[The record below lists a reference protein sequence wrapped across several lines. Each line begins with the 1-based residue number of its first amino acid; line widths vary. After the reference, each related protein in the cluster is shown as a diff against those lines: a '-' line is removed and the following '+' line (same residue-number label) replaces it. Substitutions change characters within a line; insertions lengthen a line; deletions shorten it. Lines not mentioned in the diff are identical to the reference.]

1 MNSPCCSPQREPRS
15 PTTNRPS
22 PTDGSFASVPG
33 SDAVEIPEGSFRM
46 GTDDERFPADRE
58 GPVRSVDVPAFAI
71 GRAPVTNAEFA
82 TFVETTGLVTL
93 AESDGWT
100 FVFGGL
106 LPDDFPPTRGV
117 AGAEW
122 WRAVEG
128 ADWRHPQGPD
138 TSLEGLMQHPVV
150 HVAFEDALAY
160 ADWAGKRLPTAD
172 EWEVAARG
180 GLVDQDYAWG
190 SEKTPDGRWLANVWQ
205 GPFPWDNKETDGW
218 FWTSP
223 VGSFPANGYGLVDVC
238 GNVWEWTSTP
248 YAVPEGEQERRVI
261 KGGSFLCADNYCHRF
276 RPSALMGQ
284 TLDTATC
291 HMGFRCA
298 ADC

>member
-1 MNSPCCSPQREPRS
+1 MGSGSTS
-15 PTTNRPS
+15 NRR
-22 PTDGSFASVPG
+22 DGMVAIPAGDYQVG
-33 SDAVEIPEGSFRM
+33 SDRFYPEESPPRQVSIDSFEI
-46 GTDDERFPADRE
+46 DL
-58 GPVRSVDVPAFAI
+58 
-71 GRAPVTNAEFA
+71 APVTNAEFQQFVDA
-82 TFVETTGLVTL
+82 TGYQTVSERPPDPTL
-93 AESDGWT
+93 YPDLPPEEQIPESV
-100 FVFGGL
+100 VFI
-106 LPDDFPPTRGV
+106 PPPPTVDRSQPLS
-117 AGAEW
+117 W
-122 WRAVEG
+122 WALIAG

-138 TSLEGLMQHPVV
+138 TSLDGLMQHPVV

-160 ADWAGKRLPTAD
+160 ADWAGKRLPSAD
-172 EWEVAARG
+172 EWEIAARG

-190 SEKTPDGRWLANVWQ
+190 SEKTPEGRWLANVWQ
-205 GPFPWDNKETDGW
+205 GPFPWVNQETDGW

-298 ADC
+298 VDR

>member
-1 MNSPCCSPQREPRS
+1 MGSGSTS
-15 PTTNRPS
+15 NRR
-22 PTDGSFASVPG
+22 DGMVAIPAGDYQVG
-33 SDAVEIPEGSFRM
+33 SDRFYPEES
-46 GTDDERFPADRE
+46 
-58 GPVRSVDVPAFAI
+58 PVRQVSIDSFEI
-71 GRAPVTNAEFA
+71 DLAPVTNAEFQQFVDA
-82 TFVETTGLVTL
+82 TSYQTVSERPPDPTL
-93 AESDGWT
+93 YPDLPPEEQIPESV
-100 FVFGGL
+100 VFI
-106 LPDDFPPTRGV
+106 PPPPTVDRSQPLS
-117 AGAEW
+117 W
-122 WRAVEG
+122 WALIAG

-138 TSLEGLMQHPVV
+138 TSLDGLMQHPVV

-160 ADWAGKRLPTAD
+160 ADWAGKRLPSAD
-172 EWEVAARG
+172 EWEIAARG

-190 SEKTPDGRWLANVWQ
+190 SEKTPEGRWLANVWQ
-205 GPFPWDNKETDGW
+205 GPFPWVNQETDGW

-248 YAVPEGEQERRVI
+248 YAVPNGEQERRVI

-298 ADC
+298 VDR

>member
-1 MNSPCCSPQREPRS
+1 MVSGSSCR
-15 PTTNRPS
+15 
-22 PTDGSFASVPG
+22 DGMIAIPAGNYQVG
-33 SDAVEIPEGSFRM
+33 SDRFYPE
-46 GTDDERFPADRE
+46 EA
-58 GPVRSVDVPAFAI
+58 PVRQVSIDAFEI
-71 GRAPVTNAEFA
+71 DTAPVTNAQFLQFVDA
-82 TFVETTGLVTL
+82 TGHKTVSERPPDPKLYPDL
-93 AESDGWT
+93 PPEEQIPESV
-100 FVFGGL
+100 VF
-106 LPDDFPPTRGV
+106 LPPPPTVDRNEPLSWWALV
-117 AGAEW
+117 A
-122 WRAVEG
+122 G

-138 TSLEGLMQHPVV
+138 TSLDGLMQHPVV

-160 ADWAGKRLPTAD
+160 ADWANKRLPTAD
-172 EWEVAARG
+172 EWEIAARG

-190 SEKTPDGRWLANVWQ
+190 PEKTPDSRWLANVWQ
-205 GPFPWDNKETDGW
+205 GPFPWVNQETDGW

-248 YAVPEGEQERRVI
+248 YAVPGGEQERRVI

-291 HMGFRCA
+291 HMGFRCV
-298 ADC
+298 ADR

>member
-1 MNSPCCSPQREPRS
+1 MSTSSKSSGR
-15 PTTNRPS
+15 
-22 PTDGSFASVPG
+22 DGMVAIPAGDYQVG
-33 SDAVEIPEGSFRM
+33 SDRFYPEESPPRQVSIDSFEI
-46 GTDDERFPADRE
+46 DL
-58 GPVRSVDVPAFAI
+58 
-71 GRAPVTNAEFA
+71 APVTNAEFQQFVDA
-82 TFVETTGLVTL
+82 TGYQTVSERPPDPTL
-93 AESDGWT
+93 YPDLPPEEQIPESV
-100 FVFGGL
+100 VFI
-106 LPDDFPPTRGV
+106 PPPPTVDRSQPLS
-117 AGAEW
+117 W
-122 WRAVEG
+122 WALIAG

-138 TSLEGLMQHPVV
+138 TSLDGLMQHPVV

-160 ADWAGKRLPTAD
+160 ADWAGKRLPSAD
-172 EWEVAARG
+172 EWEIAARG

-190 SEKTPDGRWLANVWQ
+190 SEKTPEGRWLANVWQ
-205 GPFPWDNKETDGW
+205 GPFPWVNQETDGW

-248 YAVPEGEQERRVI
+248 YAVPDGEQERRVI

-298 ADC
+298 VDR

>member
-1 MNSPCCSPQREPRS
+1 MVSRS
-15 PTTNRPS
+15 TSNCR
-22 PTDGSFASVPG
+22 DGMIAIPAGSYQVG
-33 SDAVEIPEGSFRM
+33 SDRFYPE
-46 GTDDERFPADRE
+46 EA
-58 GPVRSVDVPAFAI
+58 PVRQVSIASFEIDQ
-71 GRAPVTNAEFA
+71 APVTNAEFLQFVDA
-82 TFVETTGLVTL
+82 TGYQTVSERPPDPTL
-93 AESDGWT
+93 YPDLPPEEQIPESV
-100 FVFGGL
+100 VF
-106 LPDDFPPTRGV
+106 LPPPPTVDRS
-117 AGAEW
+117 EPLSW
-122 WRAVEG
+122 WALIAG

-138 TSLEGLMQHPVV
+138 TNLDGLMQHPVV

-190 SEKTPDGRWLANVWQ
+190 GEKTPDGRWLANVWQ

-298 ADC
+298 AVRRG

>member
-1 MNSPCCSPQREPRS
+1 MSNCR
-15 PTTNRPS
+15 
-22 PTDGSFASVPG
+22 DGMIAIPAGDYQVG
-33 SDAVEIPEGSFRM
+33 SDRFYPEEAPIRQVSIDSFQI
-46 GTDDERFPADRE
+46 DH
-58 GPVRSVDVPAFAI
+58 
-71 GRAPVTNAEFA
+71 APVTNAEFLQ
-82 TFVETTGLVTL
+82 FVEATGYQTVSERPPDPTL
-93 AESDGWT
+93 YPDLPPEEQIPESV
-100 FVFGGL
+100 VF
-106 LPDDFPPTRGV
+106 LPPPPTVDRS
-117 AGAEW
+117 EPLSW
-122 WRAVEG
+122 WALIAG

-138 TSLEGLMQHPVV
+138 TNLDGLMQHPVV

-160 ADWAGKRLPTAD
+160 ADWAGKRLPMAD

-190 SEKTPDGRWLANVWQ
+190 SDKTPDGRWLANVWQ
-205 GPFPWDNKETDGW
+205 GPFPWDNQETDGW

-298 ADC
+298 ADR

>member
-1 MNSPCCSPQREPRS
+1 MGSGSTS
-15 PTTNRPS
+15 NRR
-22 PTDGSFASVPG
+22 DGMVAIPAGDYQVG
-33 SDAVEIPEGSFRM
+33 SDRFYPEES
-46 GTDDERFPADRE
+46 
-58 GPVRSVDVPAFAI
+58 PVRQVSVDSFEI
-71 GRAPVTNAEFA
+71 DLAPVTNAEFQQFVDA
-82 TFVETTGLVTL
+82 TGYQTVSERPPDPTL
-93 AESDGWT
+93 YPDLPPEEQIPESV
-100 FVFGGL
+100 VFI
-106 LPDDFPPTRGV
+106 PPPPTVDRSQPLS
-117 AGAEW
+117 W
-122 WRAVEG
+122 WALIAG

-138 TSLEGLMQHPVV
+138 TSLDGLMQHPVV

-160 ADWAGKRLPTAD
+160 ADWAGKRLPSAD
-172 EWEVAARG
+172 EWEIAARG

-190 SEKTPDGRWLANVWQ
+190 SEKTPEGRWLANVWQ
-205 GPFPWDNKETDGW
+205 GPFPWVNQETDGW

-248 YAVPEGEQERRVI
+248 YAVPDGEQERRVI

-298 ADC
+298 VDR

>member
-1 MNSPCCSPQREPRS
+1 MVAIPAGDYQ
-15 PTTNRPS
+15 
-22 PTDGSFASVPG
+22 VG
-33 SDAVEIPEGSFRM
+33 SDRFYPE
-46 GTDDERFPADRE
+46 EA
-58 GPVRSVDVPAFAI
+58 PVRQVSIASFEIDQ
-71 GRAPVTNAEFA
+71 APVTNAEFQQFVDA
-82 TFVETTGLVTL
+82 TGYRTVSERPPDPTL
-93 AESDGWT
+93 YPDLPPEEQIPESV
-100 FVFGGL
+100 VF
-106 LPDDFPPTRGV
+106 LPPPPTVDRS
-117 AGAEW
+117 EPLSW
-122 WRAVEG
+122 WALIAG

-138 TSLEGLMQHPVV
+138 TNLEGLMQHPVV

-160 ADWAGKRLPTAD
+160 ADWVGKRLPTAD

-205 GPFPWDNKETDGW
+205 GPFPWQNKETDGW

-298 ADC
+298 ADR

>member
-1 MNSPCCSPQREPRS
+1 MSSSMSNCR
-15 PTTNRPS
+15 
-22 PTDGSFASVPG
+22 DGMITIPAGDYQVG
-33 SDAVEIPEGSFRM
+33 SDRFYPEEAPIRQVSIDSFQI
-46 GTDDERFPADRE
+46 DH
-58 GPVRSVDVPAFAI
+58 
-71 GRAPVTNAEFA
+71 APVTNAEFLQ
-82 TFVETTGLVTL
+82 FVEATGYQTVSERPPDPTL
-93 AESDGWT
+93 YPDLPPEEQIPESV
-100 FVFGGL
+100 VF
-106 LPDDFPPTRGV
+106 LPPPPTVDRS
-117 AGAEW
+117 EPLSW
-122 WRAVEG
+122 WALIAG

-138 TSLEGLMQHPVV
+138 TNLDGLMQHPVV

-160 ADWAGKRLPTAD
+160 ADWAGKRLPMAD

-190 SEKTPDGRWLANVWQ
+190 ADKTPDGRWLANVWQ
-205 GPFPWDNKETDGW
+205 GPFPWDNQETDGW

-298 ADC
+298 ADR

>member
-1 MNSPCCSPQREPRS
+1 MSSSMSNCR
-15 PTTNRPS
+15 
-22 PTDGSFASVPG
+22 DGMIAIPAGDYQVG
-33 SDAVEIPEGSFRM
+33 SDRYYPEEAPIRQVSF
-46 GTDDERFPADRE
+46 DSFQIDH
-58 GPVRSVDVPAFAI
+58 
-71 GRAPVTNAEFA
+71 APVTNAEFLQFVDA
-82 TFVETTGLVTL
+82 TGYQTVSERPPDPALYPDL
-93 AESDGWT
+93 PPEEQIPESV
-100 FVFGGL
+100 VF
-106 LPDDFPPTRGV
+106 LPPPPTVDRS
-117 AGAEW
+117 EPLSW
-122 WRAVEG
+122 WALIAG
-128 ADWRHPQGPD
+128 ADWRHPQGPE
-138 TSLEGLMQHPVV
+138 TSLDGLMPHPVV
-150 HVAFEDALAY
+150 HVAFEDACAY
-160 ADWAGKRLPTAD
+160 AEWAGKRLPTAD

-190 SEKTPDGRWLANVWQ
+190 AEKSPDGRWLANVWQ

-248 YAVPEGEQERRVI
+248 FAVPAGEQERRVI

-298 ADC
+298 ADF

>member
-1 MNSPCCSPQREPRS
+1 MGSGSTS
-15 PTTNRPS
+15 NRR
-22 PTDGSFASVPG
+22 DGMVAIPAGDYQVG
-33 SDAVEIPEGSFRM
+33 SDRFYPEESPPRQVSIDSFEI
-46 GTDDERFPADRE
+46 DL
-58 GPVRSVDVPAFAI
+58 
-71 GRAPVTNAEFA
+71 APVTNAEFQQFVDA
-82 TFVETTGLVTL
+82 TGYQTVSERPPDPTL
-93 AESDGWT
+93 YPDLPPEEQIPESV
-100 FVFGGL
+100 VFI
-106 LPDDFPPTRGV
+106 PPPPTVDRSQPLS
-117 AGAEW
+117 W
-122 WRAVEG
+122 WALIAG

-138 TSLEGLMQHPVV
+138 TSLDGLMQHPVV

-160 ADWAGKRLPTAD
+160 ADWAGKRLPSAD
-172 EWEVAARG
+172 EWEIAARG

-190 SEKTPDGRWLANVWQ
+190 SEKTPEGRWLANVWQ
-205 GPFPWDNKETDGW
+205 GPFPWVNQETDGW

-248 YAVPEGEQERRVI
+248 YADPDGEQERRVI

-298 ADC
+298 VDR

>member
-1 MNSPCCSPQREPRS
+1 MVSSSTSDCR
-15 PTTNRPS
+15 
-22 PTDGSFASVPG
+22 DGMVAIPAGDYQVG
-33 SDAVEIPEGSFRM
+33 SDRFYPEES
-46 GTDDERFPADRE
+46 
-58 GPVRSVDVPAFAI
+58 PVRQVSIASFEIDQ
-71 GRAPVTNAEFA
+71 APVTNAEFQKFVDA
-82 TFVETTGLVTL
+82 TGYQTVSERPPDPTL
-93 AESDGWT
+93 YPDLPPEEQIPESV
-100 FVFGGL
+100 VF
-106 LPDDFPPTRGV
+106 LPPPPTVDRS
-117 AGAEW
+117 EPLSW
-122 WRAVEG
+122 WALIAG

-138 TSLEGLMQHPVV
+138 TNLEGLMQHPVV

-205 GPFPWDNKETDGW
+205 GPFPWQNKETDGW

-223 VGSFPANGYGLVDVC
+223 VGNFPANGYGLVDVC

-298 ADC
+298 ADR

>member
-1 MNSPCCSPQREPRS
+1 MGSGSTS
-15 PTTNRPS
+15 NRR
-22 PTDGSFASVPG
+22 DGMVAIPAGDYQVG
-33 SDAVEIPEGSFRM
+33 SDRFYPEESPPRQVSIDSFEI
-46 GTDDERFPADRE
+46 DL
-58 GPVRSVDVPAFAI
+58 
-71 GRAPVTNAEFA
+71 APVTNAEFQQFVDA
-82 TFVETTGLVTL
+82 TGYQTVSERPPDPTLYPDLPPEEQIPESVVFV
-93 AESDGWT
+93 
-100 FVFGGL
+100 
-106 LPDDFPPTRGV
+106 PPPPTVDRSQPLS
-117 AGAEW
+117 W
-122 WRAVEG
+122 WALIAG

-138 TSLEGLMQHPVV
+138 TSLDGLMQHPVV

-160 ADWAGKRLPTAD
+160 ADWAGKRLPSAD
-172 EWEVAARG
+172 EWEIAARG

-190 SEKTPDGRWLANVWQ
+190 SEKTPEGRWLANVWQ
-205 GPFPWDNKETDGW
+205 GPFPWVNQETDGW

-298 ADC
+298 VDR

>member
-1 MNSPCCSPQREPRS
+1 MGSGSTS
-15 PTTNRPS
+15 NRR
-22 PTDGSFASVPG
+22 DGMVAIPAGDYQVG
-33 SDAVEIPEGSFRM
+33 SDRFYPEESPPRQVSIDSFEI
-46 GTDDERFPADRE
+46 DL
-58 GPVRSVDVPAFAI
+58 
-71 GRAPVTNAEFA
+71 APVTNAEFQQFVDA
-82 TFVETTGLVTL
+82 TGYQTVSERPPDPTLYPDLPPEEQIPESVVFV
-93 AESDGWT
+93 
-100 FVFGGL
+100 
-106 LPDDFPPTRGV
+106 PPPPTVDRSQPLS
-117 AGAEW
+117 W
-122 WRAVEG
+122 WALIAG

-138 TSLEGLMQHPVV
+138 TSLDGLMQHPVV

-160 ADWAGKRLPTAD
+160 ANWAGKRLPSAD
-172 EWEVAARG
+172 EWEIAARG

-190 SEKTPDGRWLANVWQ
+190 SEKTPEGRWLANVWQ
-205 GPFPWDNKETDGW
+205 GPFPWVNQETDGW

-248 YAVPEGEQERRVI
+248 YAVPDGEQERRVI

-298 ADC
+298 VDR

>member
-1 MNSPCCSPQREPRS
+1 MSNCR
-15 PTTNRPS
+15 
-22 PTDGSFASVPG
+22 DGMIAIPAGDYQVG
-33 SDAVEIPEGSFRM
+33 SDRFYPEEAPIRQVSIDSFQI
-46 GTDDERFPADRE
+46 DH
-58 GPVRSVDVPAFAI
+58 
-71 GRAPVTNAEFA
+71 APVTNAEFLQ
-82 TFVETTGLVTL
+82 FVEATGYQTVSERPPDPTL
-93 AESDGWT
+93 YPDLPPEEQIPESV
-100 FVFGGL
+100 VF
-106 LPDDFPPTRGV
+106 LPPPPTVDRS
-117 AGAEW
+117 EPLSW
-122 WRAVEG
+122 WALIAG

-138 TSLEGLMQHPVV
+138 TNLDGLMQHPVV

-160 ADWAGKRLPTAD
+160 ADWAGKRLPMAD

-190 SEKTPDGRWLANVWQ
+190 ADKTPDGRWLANVWQ
-205 GPFPWDNKETDGW
+205 GPFPWDNQETDGW

-298 ADC
+298 ADR

>member
-1 MNSPCCSPQREPRS
+1 MSSS
-15 PTTNRPS
+15 MSNRR
-22 PTDGSFASVPG
+22 DGMIAIPAGDYQVG
-33 SDAVEIPEGSFRM
+33 SDRFYPEEAPIRQVSIDSFQI
-46 GTDDERFPADRE
+46 DH
-58 GPVRSVDVPAFAI
+58 
-71 GRAPVTNAEFA
+71 APVTNAEFLQFVDA
-82 TFVETTGLVTL
+82 TGYQTVSERPPDPTL
-93 AESDGWT
+93 YPDLPPEEQIPESV
-100 FVFGGL
+100 VF
-106 LPDDFPPTRGV
+106 LPPPPTVDRS
-117 AGAEW
+117 EPLSW
-122 WRAVEG
+122 WALIAG

-138 TSLEGLMQHPVV
+138 TNLDGLMQHPVV

-160 ADWAGKRLPTAD
+160 ADWAGKRLPMAD

-190 SEKTPDGRWLANVWQ
+190 ADKTPDGRWLANVWQ
-205 GPFPWDNKETDGW
+205 GPFPWDNQETDGW

-298 ADC
+298 ADR

>member
-1 MNSPCCSPQREPRS
+1 MGSGSTS
-15 PTTNRPS
+15 NRR
-22 PTDGSFASVPG
+22 DGMVAIPAGDYQVG
-33 SDAVEIPEGSFRM
+33 SDRFYPEESPPRQVSIDSFEI
-46 GTDDERFPADRE
+46 DL
-58 GPVRSVDVPAFAI
+58 
-71 GRAPVTNAEFA
+71 APVTNAEFQQFVDA
-82 TFVETTGLVTL
+82 TGYQTVSERPPDPTLYPDLPPEEQIPESVVFV
-93 AESDGWT
+93 
-100 FVFGGL
+100 
-106 LPDDFPPTRGV
+106 PPPPTVDRSQPLS
-117 AGAEW
+117 W
-122 WRAVEG
+122 WALIAG

-138 TSLEGLMQHPVV
+138 TSLDGLMQHPVV

-160 ADWAGKRLPTAD
+160 ANWAGKRLPSAD
-172 EWEVAARG
+172 EWEIAARG

-190 SEKTPDGRWLANVWQ
+190 SEKTPEGRWLANVWQ
-205 GPFPWDNKETDGW
+205 GPFPWVNQETDGW

-248 YAVPEGEQERRVI
+248 YAVPDGEQERRVI

-298 ADC
+298 GDR

>member
-1 MNSPCCSPQREPRS
+1 MSTSS
-15 PTTNRPS
+15 KS
-22 PTDGSFASVPG
+22 GSRGGMVAIPAGDYQVG
-33 SDAVEIPEGSFRM
+33 SDRFYPE
-46 GTDDERFPADRE
+46 EA
-58 GPVRSVDVPAFAI
+58 PVRQVSIASFEIDQ
-71 GRAPVTNAEFA
+71 APVTNAEFQQFVDA
-82 TFVETTGLVTL
+82 TGYQTVSERPPDPTL
-93 AESDGWT
+93 YPDLPPEEQIPESV
-100 FVFGGL
+100 VF
-106 LPDDFPPTRGV
+106 LPPPPTVDRS
-117 AGAEW
+117 EPLSW
-122 WRAVEG
+122 WALIAG

-138 TSLEGLMQHPVV
+138 TNIEGLMQHPVV

-160 ADWAGKRLPTAD
+160 ADWVGKRLPTAD

-205 GPFPWDNKETDGW
+205 GPFPWQNKETDGW

-298 ADC
+298 ADR

>member
-1 MNSPCCSPQREPRS
+1 MVSSSTSNCR
-15 PTTNRPS
+15 
-22 PTDGSFASVPG
+22 DGMIAIPAGDYQVG
-33 SDAVEIPEGSFRM
+33 SDRFYPE
-46 GTDDERFPADRE
+46 EA
-58 GPVRSVDVPAFAI
+58 PVRQISIDSFEI
-71 GRAPVTNAEFA
+71 DLAPVTNAEFQQFVDA
-82 TFVETTGLVTL
+82 TGYQTVSERPPDPTL
-93 AESDGWT
+93 YPDLPPEEQIPESV
-100 FVFGGL
+100 VF
-106 LPDDFPPTRGV
+106 LPPPPTVDRS
-117 AGAEW
+117 EPLSW
-122 WRAVEG
+122 WGLIAG

>member
-1 MNSPCCSPQREPRS
+1 MVSSSQSSGR
-15 PTTNRPS
+15 
-22 PTDGSFASVPG
+22 DGMVAIPAGDYQVG
-33 SDAVEIPEGSFRM
+33 SDRFYPE
-46 GTDDERFPADRE
+46 EA
-58 GPVRSVDVPAFAI
+58 PVRQVSIASFEIDQ
-71 GRAPVTNAEFA
+71 APVTNAEFLQFVDA
-82 TFVETTGLVTL
+82 TGYQTVSERPPDPTL
-93 AESDGWT
+93 YPDLPPEERIPESV
-100 FVFGGL
+100 VF
-106 LPDDFPPTRGV
+106 LPPPPTVDRS
-117 AGAEW
+117 EPLSW
-122 WRAVEG
+122 WALIAG

-138 TSLEGLMQHPVV
+138 TNLEGLMQHPVV

-190 SEKTPDGRWLANVWQ
+190 GEKTPDGRWLANVWQ
-205 GPFPWDNKETDGW
+205 GLFPWDNKEADGW

-298 ADC
+298 ADS

>member
-1 MNSPCCSPQREPRS
+1 MGSGSTS
-15 PTTNRPS
+15 NRR
-22 PTDGSFASVPG
+22 DGMVAIPAGDYQVG
-33 SDAVEIPEGSFRM
+33 SDRFYPEES
-46 GTDDERFPADRE
+46 
-58 GPVRSVDVPAFAI
+58 PVRQVSIDSFEI
-71 GRAPVTNAEFA
+71 DLAPVTNAEFQQFVDA
-82 TFVETTGLVTL
+82 TGYQTVSERPPDPTLYPDLPPDEQIPESVVFV
-93 AESDGWT
+93 
-100 FVFGGL
+100 
-106 LPDDFPPTRGV
+106 PPPPTVDRSQPLS
-117 AGAEW
+117 W
-122 WRAVEG
+122 WALIAG

-138 TSLEGLMQHPVV
+138 TSLDGLMQHPVV

-160 ADWAGKRLPTAD
+160 ADWAGKRLPSAD
-172 EWEVAARG
+172 EWEIAARG

-190 SEKTPDGRWLANVWQ
+190 SEKTPEGRWLANVWQ
-205 GPFPWDNKETDGW
+205 GPFPWMNQETDGW

-298 ADC
+298 ADR

>member
-1 MNSPCCSPQREPRS
+1 MSSSMSNCR
-15 PTTNRPS
+15 
-22 PTDGSFASVPG
+22 DGMIAIPAGDYQVG
-33 SDAVEIPEGSFRM
+33 SDRFYPEEAPIRQVSIDSFQI
-46 GTDDERFPADRE
+46 DH
-58 GPVRSVDVPAFAI
+58 
-71 GRAPVTNAEFA
+71 APVTNAEFLQ
-82 TFVETTGLVTL
+82 FVEATGYQTVSERPPDPTL
-93 AESDGWT
+93 YPDLPPEEQIPESV
-100 FVFGGL
+100 VF
-106 LPDDFPPTRGV
+106 LPPPPTVDRS
-117 AGAEW
+117 EPLSW
-122 WRAVEG
+122 WALIAG

-138 TSLEGLMQHPVV
+138 TNLDGLMQHPVV
-150 HVAFEDALAY
+150 HVAFEDALVY
-160 ADWAGKRLPTAD
+160 ADWAGKRLPMAD

-190 SEKTPDGRWLANVWQ
+190 ADKTPDGRWLANVWQ
-205 GPFPWDNKETDGW
+205 GPFPWDNQETDGW

-298 ADC
+298 ADR

>member
-1 MNSPCCSPQREPRS
+1 MVSSPMSNCR
-15 PTTNRPS
+15 
-22 PTDGSFASVPG
+22 DGMVAIPAGDYQVG
-33 SDAVEIPEGSFRM
+33 SDRFYPE
-46 GTDDERFPADRE
+46 EA
-58 GPVRSVDVPAFAI
+58 PVRQVSIASFEIDQ
-71 GRAPVTNAEFA
+71 APVTNAEFLQFVDA
-82 TFVETTGLVTL
+82 TGYQTVSERPPDPTL
-93 AESDGWT
+93 YPDLPPEEQIPESV
-100 FVFGGL
+100 VF
-106 LPDDFPPTRGV
+106 LPPPPTVDRS
-117 AGAEW
+117 EPLSW
-122 WRAVEG
+122 WALIAG

-150 HVAFEDALAY
+150 HVAFEDAFAY
-160 ADWAGKRLPTAD
+160 AEWAGKRLPSAD

-190 SEKTPDGRWLANVWQ
+190 VEKTPDGRWLANVWQ
-205 GPFPWDNKETDGW
+205 GPFPWVNQESDGW

-248 YAVPEGEQERRVI
+248 YAVSEGEQARRVI

-298 ADC
+298 ADR

>member
-1 MNSPCCSPQREPRS
+1 MGSGSTS
-15 PTTNRPS
+15 NRR
-22 PTDGSFASVPG
+22 DGMVAIPAGDYQVG
-33 SDAVEIPEGSFRM
+33 SDRFYPEES
-46 GTDDERFPADRE
+46 
-58 GPVRSVDVPAFAI
+58 PVRQVSIDSFEI
-71 GRAPVTNAEFA
+71 DLAPVTNAEFQQFVDA
-82 TFVETTGLVTL
+82 TSYQTVSERPPDPTL
-93 AESDGWT
+93 YPDLPPEEQIPESV
-100 FVFGGL
+100 VFI
-106 LPDDFPPTRGV
+106 PPPPTVDRSQPLS
-117 AGAEW
+117 W
-122 WRAVEG
+122 WALIAG

-138 TSLEGLMQHPVV
+138 TSLDGLMQHPVV

-160 ADWAGKRLPTAD
+160 ADWAGKRLPSAD
-172 EWEVAARG
+172 EWEIAARG

-190 SEKTPDGRWLANVWQ
+190 SEKTPEGRWLANVWQ
-205 GPFPWDNKETDGW
+205 GPFPWVNQETDGW

-248 YAVPEGEQERRVI
+248 YAVPDGEQERRVI

-298 ADC
+298 VDR

>member
-1 MNSPCCSPQREPRS
+1 MGSGSTS
-15 PTTNRPS
+15 NRR
-22 PTDGSFASVPG
+22 DGMVAIPAGDYQVG
-33 SDAVEIPEGSFRM
+33 SDRFYPEESPPRQVSIDSFEI
-46 GTDDERFPADRE
+46 DL
-58 GPVRSVDVPAFAI
+58 
-71 GRAPVTNAEFA
+71 APVTNAEFQQFVDA
-82 TFVETTGLVTL
+82 TGYQTVSERPPDPTLYPDLPPEEQIPESVVFV
-93 AESDGWT
+93 
-100 FVFGGL
+100 
-106 LPDDFPPTRGV
+106 PPPPTVDRSQPLS
-117 AGAEW
+117 W
-122 WRAVEG
+122 WALIAG

-138 TSLEGLMQHPVV
+138 TSLDGLMQHPVV
-150 HVAFEDALAY
+150 HIAFEDALAY
-160 ADWAGKRLPTAD
+160 SDWAGKRLPSAD
-172 EWEVAARG
+172 EWEIAARG

-190 SEKTPDGRWLANVWQ
+190 SEKTPEGRWLANVWQ
-205 GPFPWDNKETDGW
+205 GPFPWVNQETDGW

-248 YAVPEGEQERRVI
+248 YAVPDGEQERRVI

-298 ADC
+298 GDR

>member
-1 MNSPCCSPQREPRS
+1 MSTSS
-15 PTTNRPS
+15 KS
-22 PTDGSFASVPG
+22 SGWDGMVA
-33 SDAVEIPEGSFRM
+33 IPAGNYQV
-46 GTDDERFPADRE
+46 GTERFYPEEA
-58 GPVRSVDVPAFAI
+58 PVRQVSIASFEIDQ
-71 GRAPVTNAEFA
+71 APVTNAEFQQFVDA
-82 TFVETTGLVTL
+82 TGYQTVSERPPDPTL
-93 AESDGWT
+93 YPDLPPEEQIPESV
-100 FVFGGL
+100 VF
-106 LPDDFPPTRGV
+106 LPPPPTVDRS
-117 AGAEW
+117 EPLSW
-122 WRAVEG
+122 WALIAG

-138 TSLEGLMQHPVV
+138 TNIEGLMQHPVV

-160 ADWAGKRLPTAD
+160 ADWVGKRLPTAD

-205 GPFPWDNKETDGW
+205 GPFPWQNKETDGW

-248 YAVPEGEQERRVI
+248 YAVPEGGQERRVI

-298 ADC
+298 ADR

>member
-1 MNSPCCSPQREPRS
+1 MVSSSMSDCR
-15 PTTNRPS
+15 
-22 PTDGSFASVPG
+22 DGMISIPAGDYQVG
-33 SDAVEIPEGSFRM
+33 SDRFYPEEAPIRQVSIASFEI
-46 GTDDERFPADRE
+46 DQ
-58 GPVRSVDVPAFAI
+58 
-71 GRAPVTNAEFA
+71 APVTNAEFQQFVDA
-82 TFVETTGLVTL
+82 TGYRTVSERPPDPTLYPGLPPEEQIP
-93 AESDGWT
+93 ESV
-100 FVFGGL
+100 VF
-106 LPDDFPPTRGV
+106 LPPPPTVDRS
-117 AGAEW
+117 EPLSW
-122 WRAVEG
+122 WALIAG

-138 TSLEGLMQHPVV
+138 TNLDGLMQHPVV

-160 ADWAGKRLPTAD
+160 ADWVGKRLPTAD

-205 GPFPWDNKETDGW
+205 GPFPWENKETDGW

-298 ADC
+298 ADS

>member
-1 MNSPCCSPQREPRS
+1 MVSSSTSDCR
-15 PTTNRPS
+15 
-22 PTDGSFASVPG
+22 DGMVAIPAGDYQVG
-33 SDAVEIPEGSFRM
+33 SDRFYPEES
-46 GTDDERFPADRE
+46 
-58 GPVRSVDVPAFAI
+58 PVRQVSIASFEIDQ
-71 GRAPVTNAEFA
+71 APVTNTEFQQFVDA
-82 TFVETTGLVTL
+82 TGYQTVSERPPDPTL
-93 AESDGWT
+93 YPDLPPEEQIPESV
-100 FVFGGL
+100 VF
-106 LPDDFPPTRGV
+106 LPPPPTVDRS
-117 AGAEW
+117 EPLSW
-122 WRAVEG
+122 WALIAG

-160 ADWAGKRLPTAD
+160 ADWVGKRLPTAD

-205 GPFPWDNKETDGW
+205 GPFPWENKETDGW

-298 ADC
+298 ADR

>member
-1 MNSPCCSPQREPRS
+1 MVSSSTSNCR
-15 PTTNRPS
+15 
-22 PTDGSFASVPG
+22 DGMIAIPAGDYQVG
-33 SDAVEIPEGSFRM
+33 SDRFYPE
-46 GTDDERFPADRE
+46 EA
-58 GPVRSVDVPAFAI
+58 PVRQISIDSFEI
-71 GRAPVTNAEFA
+71 DLAPVTNAEFQQ
-82 TFVETTGLVTL
+82 FVDASGYQTVSERPPDPTL
-93 AESDGWT
+93 YPDLPPEEQIPESV
-100 FVFGGL
+100 VF
-106 LPDDFPPTRGV
+106 LPPPPTVDRS
-117 AGAEW
+117 EPLSW
-122 WRAVEG
+122 WGLIAG

>member
-1 MNSPCCSPQREPRS
+1 MVSSSTSNCR
-15 PTTNRPS
+15 
-22 PTDGSFASVPG
+22 DGMIAIPAGDFQVG
-33 SDAVEIPEGSFRM
+33 SDRFYPE
-46 GTDDERFPADRE
+46 EA
-58 GPVRSVDVPAFAI
+58 PVRQVSIASFEID
-71 GRAPVTNAEFA
+71 RAPVTNAEFLQFVDA
-82 TFVETTGLVTL
+82 TGYQTVSERPPDPTL
-93 AESDGWT
+93 YPDLPPEEQIPESV
-100 FVFGGL
+100 VF
-106 LPDDFPPTRGV
+106 LPPPPTVDRS
-117 AGAEW
+117 EPLSW
-122 WRAVEG
+122 WALIAG

-138 TSLEGLMQHPVV
+138 TNLDGLMQHPVV

-190 SEKTPDGRWLANVWQ
+190 GEKTPNGRWLANVWQ

-223 VGSFPANGYGLVDVC
+223 IGSFPANGYGLVDVC

-298 ADC
+298 ADR

>member
-1 MNSPCCSPQREPRS
+1 MGSGSTS
-15 PTTNRPS
+15 NRR
-22 PTDGSFASVPG
+22 DGMVAIPAGDYQVG
-33 SDAVEIPEGSFRM
+33 SDRFYPEES
-46 GTDDERFPADRE
+46 
-58 GPVRSVDVPAFAI
+58 PVRQVSIDSFEI
-71 GRAPVTNAEFA
+71 DLAPVTNGEFQQFVDA
-82 TFVETTGLVTL
+82 TGYQTVSERPPDPTLYPDLPPEEQIPESVVFV
-93 AESDGWT
+93 
-100 FVFGGL
+100 
-106 LPDDFPPTRGV
+106 PPPPTVDRSQPLS
-117 AGAEW
+117 W
-122 WRAVEG
+122 WALIAG

-138 TSLEGLMQHPVV
+138 TSLDGLMQHPVV

-160 ADWAGKRLPTAD
+160 ANWAGKRLPSAD
-172 EWEVAARG
+172 EWEIAARG

-190 SEKTPDGRWLANVWQ
+190 SEKTPEGRWLANVWQ
-205 GPFPWDNKETDGW
+205 GPFPWVNQEMDGW

-248 YAVPEGEQERRVI
+248 YAVPDGEQERRVI

-298 ADC
+298 VDR

>member
-1 MNSPCCSPQREPRS
+1 MSSSMSNCR
-15 PTTNRPS
+15 
-22 PTDGSFASVPG
+22 DGMIAIPAGDYQVG
-33 SDAVEIPEGSFRM
+33 SDRFYPEEAPIRQVSIDSFQI
-46 GTDDERFPADRE
+46 DH
-58 GPVRSVDVPAFAI
+58 
-71 GRAPVTNAEFA
+71 APVTNAEFLQ
-82 TFVETTGLVTL
+82 FVEATGYQTVSERPPDPTL
-93 AESDGWT
+93 YPDLPPEEQIPESV
-100 FVFGGL
+100 VF
-106 LPDDFPPTRGV
+106 LPPPPTVDRS
-117 AGAEW
+117 EPLSW
-122 WRAVEG
+122 WALIAG

-138 TSLEGLMQHPVV
+138 TNLDGLMQHPVV
-150 HVAFEDALAY
+150 HVAFEDALVY
-160 ADWAGKRLPTAD
+160 ADWAGKRLPMAD

-190 SEKTPDGRWLANVWQ
+190 ADKTPDGRWLANVWQ
-205 GPFPWDNKETDGW
+205 GPFPWDNQETDGW

-298 ADC
+298 ADP

>member
-1 MNSPCCSPQREPRS
+1 MVSSSMSDCR
-15 PTTNRPS
+15 
-22 PTDGSFASVPG
+22 DGMISIPAGDYQVG
-33 SDAVEIPEGSFRM
+33 SDRFYPEEAPIRQVSIASFEI
-46 GTDDERFPADRE
+46 DQ
-58 GPVRSVDVPAFAI
+58 
-71 GRAPVTNAEFA
+71 APVTNAEFQQFVDA
-82 TFVETTGLVTL
+82 TGYRTVSERPPDPTLYPGLPPEEQIP
-93 AESDGWT
+93 ESV
-100 FVFGGL
+100 VF
-106 LPDDFPPTRGV
+106 LPPPPTVDRS
-117 AGAEW
+117 EPLSW
-122 WRAVEG
+122 WALIAG

-138 TSLEGLMQHPVV
+138 TNLDGLMQHPVV

-160 ADWAGKRLPTAD
+160 ADWVGKRLPTAD

-205 GPFPWDNKETDGW
+205 GPFPWENKETDGW

-248 YAVPEGEQERRVI
+248 FAVPEGEQERRVI

-298 ADC
+298 ADR

>member
-1 MNSPCCSPQREPRS
+1 MVSSSMSDCR
-15 PTTNRPS
+15 
-22 PTDGSFASVPG
+22 DGMISIPAGDYQVG
-33 SDAVEIPEGSFRM
+33 SDRFYPEEAPIRQVSIASFEI
-46 GTDDERFPADRE
+46 DQ
-58 GPVRSVDVPAFAI
+58 
-71 GRAPVTNAEFA
+71 APVTNAEFQQFVDA
-82 TFVETTGLVTL
+82 TGYRTVSERPPDPTLYPGLPPEEQIP
-93 AESDGWT
+93 ESV
-100 FVFGGL
+100 VF
-106 LPDDFPPTRGV
+106 LPPPPTVDRS
-117 AGAEW
+117 EPLSW
-122 WRAVEG
+122 WALIAG

-138 TSLEGLMQHPVV
+138 TNLDGLMQHPVV

-160 ADWAGKRLPTAD
+160 ADWVGKRLPTAD

-205 GPFPWDNKETDGW
+205 GPFPWENKETDGW

-298 ADC
+298 ADR

>member
-1 MNSPCCSPQREPRS
+1 MSSSMSNCR
-15 PTTNRPS
+15 
-22 PTDGSFASVPG
+22 DGMIAIPAGDYQVG
-33 SDAVEIPEGSFRM
+33 SDRFYPEEAPIRQVSIDSFQI
-46 GTDDERFPADRE
+46 DH
-58 GPVRSVDVPAFAI
+58 
-71 GRAPVTNAEFA
+71 APVTNAEFLQFVDA
-82 TFVETTGLVTL
+82 TGYQTVSERPPDPTL
-93 AESDGWT
+93 YPDLPPEEQIPESV
-100 FVFGGL
+100 VF
-106 LPDDFPPTRGV
+106 LPPPPTVDRS
-117 AGAEW
+117 EPLSW
-122 WRAVEG
+122 WALIAG

-138 TSLEGLMQHPVV
+138 TNLDGLMQHPVV

-160 ADWAGKRLPTAD
+160 ADWAGKRLPMAD

-190 SEKTPDGRWLANVWQ
+190 ADKTPDGRWLANVWQ
-205 GPFPWDNKETDGW
+205 GPFPWDNQETDGW

-298 ADC
+298 ADR

>member
-1 MNSPCCSPQREPRS
+1 MVSSSMSDCR
-15 PTTNRPS
+15 
-22 PTDGSFASVPG
+22 DGMISIPAGDYQVG
-33 SDAVEIPEGSFRM
+33 SDRFYPEEAPIRQVSIASFEI
-46 GTDDERFPADRE
+46 DQ
-58 GPVRSVDVPAFAI
+58 
-71 GRAPVTNAEFA
+71 APVTNAEFQQFVDA
-82 TFVETTGLVTL
+82 TGYRTVSERPPDPTLYPGLPPEEQIP
-93 AESDGWT
+93 ESV
-100 FVFGGL
+100 VF
-106 LPDDFPPTRGV
+106 LPPPPTVDRS
-117 AGAEW
+117 EPLSW
-122 WRAVEG
+122 WALIAG

-138 TSLEGLMQHPVV
+138 TNLDGLMQHPVV

-205 GPFPWDNKETDGW
+205 GPFPWENKETDGW

-298 ADC
+298 ADR

>member
-1 MNSPCCSPQREPRS
+1 MVTSSKSSGR
-15 PTTNRPS
+15 
-22 PTDGSFASVPG
+22 DGMVAIPAGHYQVG
-33 SDAVEIPEGSFRM
+33 SDRFYPE
-46 GTDDERFPADRE
+46 EA
-58 GPVRSVDVPAFAI
+58 PVRQVSIASFEIDQ
-71 GRAPVTNAEFA
+71 APVTNAEFHQ
-82 TFVETTGLVTL
+82 FVDTTGYQTVSERPPDPTL
-93 AESDGWT
+93 YPDLPPEEQIPESV
-100 FVFGGL
+100 VF
-106 LPDDFPPTRGV
+106 LPPPPTVDRS
-117 AGAEW
+117 EPLSW
-122 WRAVEG
+122 WALIAG

-138 TSLEGLMQHPVV
+138 TNLEGLMQHPVV

-190 SEKTPDGRWLANVWQ
+190 AEKTPDGRWLANVWQ
-205 GPFPWDNKETDGW
+205 GLFPWDNKETDGW

-298 ADC
+298 ADS

>member
-1 MNSPCCSPQREPRS
+1 MVSSPMSNCR
-15 PTTNRPS
+15 
-22 PTDGSFASVPG
+22 DGMVAIPAGDYQVG
-33 SDAVEIPEGSFRM
+33 SDRFYPE
-46 GTDDERFPADRE
+46 EA
-58 GPVRSVDVPAFAI
+58 PVRQVSIASFEIDQ
-71 GRAPVTNAEFA
+71 APVTNAEFLQFVDA
-82 TFVETTGLVTL
+82 TGYQTVSERPPDPTL
-93 AESDGWT
+93 YPDLPPEEQIPESV
-100 FVFGGL
+100 VF
-106 LPDDFPPTRGV
+106 LPPPPTVDRS
-117 AGAEW
+117 EPLSW
-122 WRAVEG
+122 WALIAG

-150 HVAFEDALAY
+150 HVAFEDAFAY
-160 ADWAGKRLPTAD
+160 AEWAGKRLPTAD

-190 SEKTPDGRWLANVWQ
+190 AEKRPDGRWLANVWQ
-205 GPFPWDNKETDGW
+205 GPFPWDNQETDGW

-248 YAVPEGEQERRVI
+248 YAVPEGEQARRVI

-298 ADC
+298 ADR

>member
-1 MNSPCCSPQREPRS
+1 MSTSSKSSGR
-15 PTTNRPS
+15 
-22 PTDGSFASVPG
+22 DGLVAIPAGNYQVG
-33 SDAVEIPEGSFRM
+33 S
-46 GTDDERFPADRE
+46 ERFYPEEA
-58 GPVRSVDVPAFAI
+58 PVRQVSIVSFEIDQS
-71 GRAPVTNAEFA
+71 PVTNAEFQQFVDA
-82 TFVETTGLVTL
+82 TGYRTVSERPPDPTL
-93 AESDGWT
+93 YPDLPPEEQIPESV
-100 FVFGGL
+100 VF
-106 LPDDFPPTRGV
+106 LPPPPTVDRS
-117 AGAEW
+117 EPLSW
-122 WRAVEG
+122 WGLIAG

-138 TSLEGLMQHPVV
+138 TSLDGLMQHPVV

-248 YAVPEGEQERRVI
+248 YAVPQGEQERRVI

-298 ADC
+298 ADR